1 MNVFRRLSNR
11 GLLVLLSAVAG
22 AAAVAAALAVTAF
35 GGGGATPP
43 PEPLAQALHDAA
55 TAPPVDGVTARISFT
70 NHLLGSD
77 ALGGLGG
84 GSSPLLGASGRL
96 WATNDGHLRLELQSD
111 AGDAQIVTDGEKL
124 TVYDGT
130 SNTAYEL
137 TLPQPGPAGS
147 TDSTP
152 PTLDE
157 ITGALASFGEYATL
171 SDAVP
176 DSVAGQPAYTVTATP
191 KDSGGLL
198 GGGEVSWDA
207 NTGVPLHVAID
218 ARGSSS
224 PVLDLSVTDI
234 SYGSVPSSEVD
245 IAPPSGAK
253 VVTVPTPSGSGSSSG
268 PTAAPVTGLDAV
280 AAAVPFQ
287 LVAPDTLNGL
297 ARSEV
302 RLVGQGALVTYGEG
316 LGTIVVHEAAT
327 TAGESGP
334 LGQLPTVSVG
344 AATGHEL
351 VTTLGSVVAFDQGGV
366 SFTVAGS
373 VTQADAESAARALA
387 S

>member
-11 GLLVLLSAVAG
+11 GLLVLLAAVAG
-22 AAAVAAALAVTAF
+22 AASVAAVLAVTAF
-35 GGGGATPP
+35 GGGGSTPP
-43 PEPLAQALHDAA
+43 PEPLAQALHDAV

-96 WATNDGHLRLELQSD
+96 WATSDGHLRLELQSE
-111 AGDAQIVTDGEKL
+111 AGDAQIVTDGQTL

-130 SNTAYEL
+130 SDTVYET
-137 TLPQPGPAGS
+137 TLPQDASTAPA
-147 TDSTP
+147 TDTP

-157 ITGALASFGEYATL
+157 ITSALASLGDYANL

-191 KDSGGLL
+191 KDTGGLL

-224 PVLDLSVTDI
+224 PVLDLTVTDI
-234 SYGSVPSSEVD
+234 SYGSVPSSDYE
-245 IAPPSGAK
+245 IAPPAGAK
-253 VVTVPTPSGSGSSSG
+253 VVTLPSLSGGAASSG
-268 PTAAPVTGLDAV
+268 PTTPPVTGLDAV
-280 AAAVPFQ
+280 AAAVPFT

-297 ARSEV
+297 PRSEV
-302 RLVGQGALVTYGEG
+302 RQVGDGALITYGDG
-316 LGTIVVHEAAT
+316 LGTIAVHEAAT
-327 TAGESGP
+327 TPGESGP
-334 LGQLPTVSVG
+334 LDALPTVQIDGV
-344 AATGHEL
+344 TGHEL
-351 VTTLGSVVAFDQGGV
+351 VTTLGTVVGFDRDGV
-366 SFTVAGS
+366 SYTVAGS
-373 VTQADAESAARALA
+373 VTQADAESAARAL
-387 S
+387 

>member
-11 GLLVLLSAVAG
+11 GLIVLLAAVAG

-55 TAPPVDGVTARISFT
+55 TAPPPAGVTARISFT

-96 WATNDGHLRLELQSD
+96 WATKDGHVRLELQSD
-111 AGDAQIVTDGEKL
+111 AGDAQIVTDGQKL

-137 TLPQPGPAGS
+137 TLPQAES
-147 TDSTP
+147 TDSTSATP

-157 ITGALASFGEYATL
+157 ITSALASFGDYANL
-171 SDAVP
+171 SGAVP

-191 KDSGGLL
+191 KDGGGLL
-198 GGGEVSWDA
+198 GGGEISWDA
-207 NTGVPLHVAID
+207 STGVPLHVAID
-218 ARGSSS
+218 ARGSTS

-234 SYGSVPSSEVD
+234 SYGSVPSSDVD
-245 IAPPSGAK
+245 IAPPAGAK
-253 VVTVPTPSGSGSSSG
+253 IVDVSLPSGGG
-268 PTAAPVTGLDAV
+268 AAGGGATA
-280 AAAVPFQ
+280 PFTP
-287 LVAPDTLNGL
+287 VAPATLDGL
-297 ARSEV
+297 ARSDV
-302 RLVGQGALVTYGEG
+302 SLVGSGALVTYGEG
-316 LGTIVVHEAAT
+316 LGTVVVHEEPAKKGGA
-327 TAGESGP
+327 GP
-334 LGQLPTVSVG
+334 LDALPTVSLGGV
-344 AATGHEL
+344 TGHEL
-351 VTTLGSVVAFDQGGV
+351 VTALGSVVAFDKGGV
-366 SFTVAGS
+366 SYTVAGS
-373 VTQADAESAARALA
+373 VTQADAEAAARALA